1 VCTDVMIDRSLH
13 ADVRLCAFFFLLES
27 GAATGVVWV
36 PVRCLCSL
44 SGLMFEILYFVWRH
58 IICMIS
64 QLMQIVLHVFS
75 SSCYIHHY
83 KDKIFTK

>member
-1 VCTDVMIDRSLH
+1 VGADVMIDRSLH
-13 ADVRLCAFFFLLES
+13 ADVRLCDFFFLLES

-36 PVRCLCSL
+36 PVRCLCSSSCL
-44 SGLMFEILYFVWRH
+44 LFEIVYFVWRH
-58 IICMIS
+58 FICMVS

-75 SSCYIHHY
+75 SSCYIHHS